1 MNMNTQKATIKIDF
15 SKEQLEDY
23 LDTIQHKVGFFRMIL
38 DGSVTPESIIADI
51 NLKISDDV
59 EAHAIAEKKADNEIW
74 IDQMNRGADY
84 EY

>member
-1 MNMNTQKATIKIDF
+1 MNTQKATRKIDF

>member
-1 MNMNTQKATIKIDF
+1 MNTQKATRKIDF

-74 IDQMNRGADY
+74 IDQMNRRADY

>member
-1 MNMNTQKATIKIDF
+1 MNTQKATRKIDF

-59 EAHAIAEKKADNEIW
+59 EARAIAEKKADNEIW

>member
-1 MNMNTQKATIKIDF
+1 
-15 SKEQLEDY
+15 
-23 LDTIQHKVGFFRMIL
+23 MIL

>member
-1 MNMNTQKATIKIDF
+1 MKTQKATRKIDF

-59 EAHAIAEKKADNEIW
+59 EAYAIAEKKAENQIW
-74 IDQMNRGADY
+74 IDQINRQGT
-84 EY
+84 

>member
-1 MNMNTQKATIKIDF
+1 MKTQKATRKIDF

-23 LDTIQHKVGFFRMIL
+23 LNTIQHKVGFFRMIL

-59 EAHAIAEKKADNEIW
+59 EAYAIAERKAENQIW
-74 IDQMNRGADY
+74 IDQINRQGT
-84 EY
+84 

>member
-1 MNMNTQKATIKIDF
+1 MKTQKATRKIDF

-23 LDTIQHKVGFFRMIL
+23 LNTIQHKVGFFRMIL

-59 EAHAIAEKKADNEIW
+59 EAYAIAEKKAENQIW
-74 IDQMNRGADY
+74 IDQINRQRT
-84 EY
+84 

>member
-1 MNMNTQKATIKIDF
+1 MKTQKATRKIDF

-23 LDTIQHKVGFFRMIL
+23 LNTIQHKVGFFRMIL

-59 EAHAIAEKKADNEIW
+59 EAYAIAEKKAENQIW
-74 IDQMNRGADY
+74 IDQINRQGT
-84 EY
+84 

>member
-1 MNMNTQKATIKIDF
+1 MNTQKATRKIDF

-84 EY
+84 EH

>member
-1 MNMNTQKATIKIDF
+1 MKTQKATRKIDF

-51 NLKISDDV
+51 DLKISDDA
-59 EAHAIAEKKADNEIW
+59 EAYAIAERKAENQIW
-74 IDQMNRGADY
+74 IDQINRQ
-84 EY
+84 

>member
-1 MNMNTQKATIKIDF
+1 MKTQKATRKIDF

-51 NLKISDDV
+51 DLKISDDA
-59 EAHAIAEKKADNEIW
+59 EAYAIAERKAENQIW
-74 IDQMNRGADY
+74 IDQINRQGT
-84 EY
+84 

>member
-1 MNMNTQKATIKIDF
+1 MNTQKATRKIDF

-59 EAHAIAEKKADNEIW
+59 EAHAIAEKKADNEIR

>member
-1 MNMNTQKATIKIDF
+1 MKTQKATRKIDF

-23 LDTIQHKVGFFRMIL
+23 LNTIQHKVGFFRMIL

-59 EAHAIAEKKADNEIW
+59 EAYAIAEKKAENQIW
-74 IDQMNRGADY
+74 IDQINREGV
-84 EY
+84 

>member
-1 MNMNTQKATIKIDF
+1 MNTQKATRKIDN
-15 SKEQLEDY
+15 SKEQQEDY